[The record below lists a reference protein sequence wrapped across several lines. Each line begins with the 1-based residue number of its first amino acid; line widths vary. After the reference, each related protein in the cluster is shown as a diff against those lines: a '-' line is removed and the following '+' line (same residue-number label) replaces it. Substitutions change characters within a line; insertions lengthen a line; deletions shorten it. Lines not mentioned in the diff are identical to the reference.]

1 MTRIGRYAGSII
13 VDDGARQIL
22 VGNPKEPCAV
32 PDTLEAPFVRALD
45 ERVPLS
51 GCVLVVEGKGE
62 HAQLDALAK
71 LISDKLVIQRNGS
84 VSERLWRVIT
94 NQQASGELAAEW
106 LVEIPMHVWNIVRD
120 TMLKCS

>member
-1 MTRIGRYAGSII
+1 MKIGRYAGSIVI
-13 VDDGARQIL
+13 DDGARQIL

-45 ERVPLS
+45 APVPLS
-51 GCVLVVEGKGE
+51 GCALVVE
-62 HAQLDALAK
+62 HADADALAK

-94 NQQASGELAAEW
+94 NQQASGELAAQW